1 MLFNGGNKG
10 SANYIEII
18 KKDGKIKK
26 ISNVN
31 GLILNKDD
39 SFFVNLKQWHQIK
52 NSNDEICKI
61 IEIQFGERTS
71 EEDIER
77 IEN

>member
-1 MLFNGGNKG
+1 MTLF
-10 SANYIEII
+10 I
-18 KKDGKIKK
+18 
-26 ISNVN
+26 
-31 GLILNKDD
+31 
-39 SFFVNLKQWHQIK
+39 NLKQWHQIK